1 MIKLFAM
8 LFNILFIILGIC
20 DLIYL
25 KKTDNT
31 EDRRYIRILLKM
43 KLLAIIIFVFI
54 YLLGCAPK
62 VKYVV
67 KPLTKPPERYEPGII
82 TNTQQELLE
91 YTKAIFTIARWQNW
105 YNSQVGTNYYHYYN
119 YSNYLYN
126 KPKETENTN
135 LIILSNDNTNK
146 AIDVH

>member
-8 LFNILFIILGIC
+8 LFNILFIILGII
-20 DLIYL
+20 DIYYMR
-25 KKTDNT
+25 KTK
-31 EDRRYIRILLKM
+31 DRVEFNYLRILIKM

-67 KPLTKPPERYEPGII
+67 KPLTKPPERYEIGII

-91 YTKAIFTIARWQNW
+91 YTKAVFTIARWQNW

-126 KPKETENTN
+126 KPKEPVNTN
-135 LIILSNDNTNK
+135 LVILSNTNY
-146 AIDVH
+146 INSNH

>member
-1 MIKLFAM
+1 MIKLFAI
-8 LFNILFIILGIC
+8 LFNILFIILGII
-20 DLIYL
+20 DIYYMR
-25 KKTDNT
+25 KTK
-31 EDRRYIRILLKM
+31 DRVEFNYLRILIKM

-67 KPLTKPPERYEPGII
+67 KPLTKPPERYEIGII

-91 YTKAIFTIARWQNW
+91 YTKAVFTIARWQNW

-126 KPKETENTN
+126 KPKEPINTN
-135 LIILSNDNTNK
+135 LVILSNTNY
-146 AIDVH
+146 INSNH

>member
-8 LFNILFIILGIC
+8 LFNILFIVLGII
-20 DLIYL
+20 DIY
-25 KKTDNT
+25 
-31 EDRRYIRILLKM
+31 YIRKTKDRVEFNYLRILIKM

-67 KPLTKPPERYEPGII
+67 KPLTKPPERYEIGII

-91 YTKAIFTIARWQNW
+91 YTKAVFTIARWQNW

-126 KPKETENTN
+126 KPKEPVNTN
-135 LIILSNDNTNK
+135 LVILSNTNY
-146 AIDVH
+146 INSNH